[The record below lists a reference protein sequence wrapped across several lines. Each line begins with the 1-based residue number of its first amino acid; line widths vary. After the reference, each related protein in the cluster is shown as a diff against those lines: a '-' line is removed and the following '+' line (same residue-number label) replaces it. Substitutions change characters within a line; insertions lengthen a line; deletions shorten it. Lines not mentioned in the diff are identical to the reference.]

1 MYEKEIKKTK
11 KVLFMIY
18 FIMLAIIVM
27 VAASVFYYKY
37 QHTFTTE
44 KWIEDP
50 KKRVNLVDDLLAKY
64 DLVGMTE
71 KEIIALLGTD
81 SGENAYY
88 QDDHNFVYYLG
99 DERGLISIDSEWL
112 IVKFSH
118 GIVCE
123 FVVSTD

>member
-1 MYEKEIKKTK
+1 MYEYEIKKTK
-11 KVLFMIY
+11 KILFMIY
-18 FIMLAIIVM
+18 FIVLAIIV
-27 VAASVFYYKY
+27 VAVAGIFLYKY

-71 KEIIALLGTD
+71 EEILALLGED
-81 SGENAYY
+81 SGDNAYY
-88 QDDHNFVYYLG
+88 QDDNNFVYYLG

-112 IVKFSH
+112 IVKFFH
-118 GIVCE
+118 GIANEITVT
-123 FVVSTD
+123 TD